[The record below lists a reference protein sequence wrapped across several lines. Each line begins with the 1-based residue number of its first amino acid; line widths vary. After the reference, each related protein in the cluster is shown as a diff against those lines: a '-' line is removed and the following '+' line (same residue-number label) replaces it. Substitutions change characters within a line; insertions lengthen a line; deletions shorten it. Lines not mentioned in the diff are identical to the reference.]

1 MVQNINKSKKPRTP
15 RPKQPHLPTMEPEII
30 EELENAVTT
39 YNEAKTE
46 RVVATVLE
54 TKTRE
59 SLIEKMVSHR
69 LTRYETQHS
78 PPLIVDMLSKSSIT
92 VKPKKGSESNGTV
105 EE

>member
-1 MVQNINKSKKPRTP
+1 MVQNINKPKRTP

-30 EELENAVTT
+30 EELEDAVTA
-39 YNEAKTE
+39 YNEAKLD
-46 RVVATVLE
+46 RVKASDLE
-54 TKTRE
+54 TATRD
-59 SLIEKMVSHR
+59 SLIEKMIAQG

-92 VKPKKGSESNGTV
+92 VKPKKGESNGTT

>member
-1 MVQNINKSKKPRTP
+1 MVQNIGKPKKPRTP

-30 EELENAVTT
+30 EELEDAVQA
-39 YNEAKTE
+39 YNEAKSTRVEATE
-46 RVVATVLE
+46 EE

-59 SLIEKMVSHR
+59 SLEEKMLSHG

-78 PPLIVDMLSKSSIT
+78 PPLVANLLTDSKVS
-92 VKPKKGSESNGTV
+92 VKPKKEAGSNGTV